1 MDMKISVSFKES
13 EMEIYKYLKSQLSA
27 SIYIKQLI
35 IEEMK
40 KGDYKTNSKIK
51 KEEVKN
57 SMGIMWED

>member
-1 MDMKISVSFKES
+1 MVMKISVSFKES

-40 KGDYKTNSKIK
+40 KCDNNTTTISK
-51 KEEVKN
+51 KEEAKN